1 MSAGDASGVCFDLLP
16 SYEMKRE
23 EINCGIAPPP
33 DFLLG
38 CQFSA
43 QAIVLQ
49 RFILNTLKYHFLGLA
64 DSLFLHERFAL
75 LNQLMVV
82 SKGRQPWEWWFIT
95 CCAGV

>member
-1 MSAGDASGVCFDLLP
+1 MAAFTKSPVSAGDTLGVCFDSFP

-49 RFILNTLKYHFLGLA
+49 SFILNTLKYHFLGLPH
-64 DSLFLHERFAL
+64 SLLLHERFAL
-75 LNQLMVV
+75 LNQQMVV
-82 SKGRQPWEWWFIT
+82 SK
-95 CCAGV
+95 